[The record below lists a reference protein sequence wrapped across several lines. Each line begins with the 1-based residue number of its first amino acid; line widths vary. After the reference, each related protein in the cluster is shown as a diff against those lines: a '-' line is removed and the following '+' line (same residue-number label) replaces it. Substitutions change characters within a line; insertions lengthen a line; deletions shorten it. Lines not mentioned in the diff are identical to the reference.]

1 MIKFSQNNYWSRR
14 EQQLSITS
22 DQFPPMLPNLPLLS
36 LQVLIPPFPVQVIVL
51 KVYISQAGRV
61 EAASN

>member
-1 MIKFSQNNYWSRR
+1 MIKFSLSNYWTRR

-22 DQFPPMLPNLPLLS
+22 DQFPLLLPNLPLLS

-51 KVYISQAGRV
+51 KVYISQV
-61 EAASN
+61 E